1 MTNLD
6 WIVSGTLIGAVAF
19 VSICA
24 LVNRVPSRIPLGK
37 RVGPVNFDFS
47 KSFASTITALGALL
61 ATVLASKGVVVISH
75 RHLDSVSYAALSLFF
90 GILVVIAP
98 IHAPGSQRHYG
109 CQERQR
115 SLRHPIPRMCREFPA
130 FNSPD
135 RLGSAWTA
143 GHTVLFAHRYSAVD
157 GL

>member
-6 WIVSGTLIGAVAF
+6 WIVLGTLIGAVAL

-24 LVNRVPSRIPLGK
+24 LVNGVPSRIRLGK

-75 RHLDSVSYAALSLFF
+75 PHLDSVSYAALSLFF
-90 GILVVIAP
+90 GLLVVIAHSRTGLSAALRMSRMTKESQTSNP
-98 IHAPGSQRHYG
+98 KDMPGVSCFQ
-109 CQERQR
+109 Q
-115 SLRHPIPRMCREFPA
+115 S
-130 FNSPD
+130 
-135 RLGSAWTA
+135 
-143 GHTVLFAHRYSAVD
+143 
-157 GL
+157 